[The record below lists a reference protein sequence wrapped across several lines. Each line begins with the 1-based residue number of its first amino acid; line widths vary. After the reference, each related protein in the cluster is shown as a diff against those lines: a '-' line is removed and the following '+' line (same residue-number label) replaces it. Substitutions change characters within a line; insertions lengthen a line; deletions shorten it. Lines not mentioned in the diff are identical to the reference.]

1 MIYIVKINNKEY
13 EVEVEKGQA
22 NILKT
27 TEVAVPVE
35 TVLAAPTASAATP
48 AAPAVSST
56 HAASTVGEAINAPMP
71 GTIVDVKVVP
81 GTRVKKGDALLILEA
96 MKMENEVVSPVD
108 GVVSQVFVI
117 KGSSVATNDVLLAI
131 Q

>member
-56 HAASTVGEAINAPMP
+56 PAASTVGEALNAPMP